1 MKMFESGIEHTG
13 HDGDRLHQIA
23 GVQFEPFFIQFEPI
37 NCCRTVFLK
46 TRTAV
51 KSDADSGAGQVEKDW
66 KDERQSYINHTH

>member
-1 MKMFESGIEHTG
+1 MVGIDCIRSPESSSNH
-13 HDGDRLHQIA
+13 
-23 GVQFEPFFIQFEPI
+23 FS

-66 KDERQSYINHTH
+66 KDERQSYMQLTTH